1 MPPFIKL
8 LPQKTTVN
16 SKFVSKPFHCMPIF
30 DLKLPPSIARAL
42 NLPVSDPRQQQIK
55 VLKKL
60 LRKARFTQFGQLYR
74 FDEILMSRH
83 PGKKFQQLV
92 PAYDYNKIY
101 AQWWHKAKDGIPDVC
116 WPGVIHY
123 FALSSGT
130 SDASSKF
137 IPITKDLIRSN
148 TITSFK
154 QLFSLAKYEDVPKS
168 AIGKGWLML
177 GGSTQLQK
185 GPTYFAG
192 DLSGIQ
198 QKNIPFWFQGLGL
211 YKPGK
216 KIAREKD
223 WAKKLEEIVDNA
235 PNWDIGF
242 IVGVPAWLQL
252 CMEKIIERYRLNNI
266 HEMWPNLAFYVHGGV
281 AMEPYK
287 KGFEKL
293 LGQPITYIETYLASE
308 GFLAYQ
314 NRQDAV
320 GMHLA
325 LNNNIF
331 FEFVPFDEA
340 NFDIDGNMVETPE
353 TFMIHEIEENKDYAI
368 LISTNAGTW
377 RYAIGDTVKLV
388 NKEKSEIIITGRT
401 KHFLSMVGEH
411 LSVDNMNK
419 AIEMVSEE
427 LNISIPEFTVAGEP
441 YGLFFAHHWF
451 VATNDLVDKDTLR
464 CRIDEKLK
472 ELNDDYEVE
481 RKHALKAVIVTVL
494 SEDTFMDFM
503 KSKGK
508 VGGQHKF
515 PRVLKGKMLE
525 DWQKFLERTA
535 IYVQG

>member
-1 MPPFIKL
+1 MAI
-8 LPQKTTVN
+8 
-16 SKFVSKPFHCMPIF
+16 I
-30 DLKLPPSIARAL
+30 DLKLPKSIARAL
-42 NLPVSDPRQQQIK
+42 NLPIYNPRRQQLK

-60 LRKARFTQFGQLYR
+60 LRLARFTQFGQAFK

-83 PGKKFQQLV
+83 SGKKFQQLV
-92 PAYDYNKIY
+92 PTYNYSKIY
-101 AQWWHKAKDGIPDVC
+101 EEWWHKAVEGTPDVC
-116 WPGVIHY
+116 WPGVIKY

-130 SDASSKF
+130 SEAASKY
-137 IPITKDLIRSN
+137 IPITKELIRSN

-154 QLFSLAKYEDVPKS
+154 QLLSLTKYQDVPKS
-168 AIGKGWLML
+168 AIGKGWLLL

-185 GPTYFAG
+185 GATYYAG

-216 KIAREKD
+216 KIAKEKD

-252 CMEKIIERYRLNNI
+252 CMEKIIDRYQLKNI
-266 HEMWPNLAFYVHGGV
+266 HEIWPNLAFYIHGGV
-281 AMEPYK
+281 ALEPYK
-287 KGFEKL
+287 KGFAKL
-293 LGQPITYIETYLASE
+293 LGKPVTYIETYLASE

-314 NRQDAV
+314 NRQDSI

-331 FEFVPFDEA
+331 FEFVPFDDY
-340 NFDIDGNMVETPE
+340 NFDSEGNMVENPE
-353 TFMIHEIEENKDYAI
+353 VLMIHEVEENKDYSI
-368 LISTNAGTW
+368 LISTNAGAW
-377 RYAIGDTVKLV
+377 RYAIGDTVKFID
-388 NKEKSEIIITGRT
+388 KERSEIVITGRT
-401 KHFLSMVGEH
+401 KHFLSLVGEH

-419 AIEMVSEE
+419 AVEMVSEE
-427 LNISIPEFTVAGEP
+427 LNISIPEFTVAGVP
-441 YGLFFAHHWF
+441 HGLFFAHHWY
-451 VATNDLVDKDTLR
+451 VATDDAVDKEVLR
-464 CRIDEKLK
+464 LRIDEKLK

-481 RKHALKAVIVTVL
+481 RKHSLKDVLLTVL
-494 SEDTFMDFM
+494 SENTFMEFM
-503 KSKGK
+503 RSKGK

-525 DWQKFLERTA
+525 DWQKFLKSNKVDAVLARMP
-535 IYVQG
+535 Q

>member
-1 MPPFIKL
+1 MAII
-8 LPQKTTVN
+8 N
-16 SKFVSKPFHCMPIF
+16 
-30 DLKLPPSIARAL
+30 LKLPKSIARAL
-42 NLPVSDPRQQQIK
+42 NLPISNPRRQQLR

-60 LRKARFTQFGQLYR
+60 LRVARFTQFGQAYK

-83 PGKKFQQLV
+83 SGKKFQQLV
-92 PAYDYNKIY
+92 PTYNYSKIY
-101 AQWWHKAKDGIPDVC
+101 DEWWHKAVEGTSDVC
-116 WPGVIHY
+116 WPGVIKY

-130 SDASSKF
+130 IDATSKY
-137 IPITKDLIRSN
+137 IPITKELIRSN

-154 QLFSLAKYEDVPKS
+154 QLLSLAKYQDVPKS
-168 AIGKGWLML
+168 AIGKGWLLL

-185 GPTYFAG
+185 GTTYYAG

-223 WAKKLEEIVDNA
+223 WAKKLEEVVDNA

-252 CMEKIIERYRLNNI
+252 CMEKIIERYHLNNI

-293 LGQPITYIETYLASE
+293 LGKPITYIETYLASE

-314 NRQDAV
+314 NRQDST

-325 LNNNIF
+325 LNDNIF
-331 FEFVPFDEA
+331 FEFVPFDDN
-340 NFDIDGNMVETPE
+340 NFDGEGNMVENPQV
-353 TFMIHEIEENKDYAI
+353 FMIHEIEENKEYSI
-368 LISTNAGTW
+368 LISTNAGAW
-377 RYAIGDTVKLV
+377 RYAIGDTVKLID
-388 NKEKSEIIITGRT
+388 KERSEIIITGRT
-401 KHFLSMVGEH
+401 KQFLSLVGEH

-427 LNISIPEFTVAGEP
+427 LNISIPEFTVAGVP
-441 YGLFFAHHWF
+441 HGLFFAHHWY
-451 VATNDLVDKDTLR
+451 VATDDAVDKELLR
-464 CRIDEKLK
+464 VRIDEKLK

-481 RKHALKAVIVTVL
+481 RKHALKEVMITVL
-494 SEDTFMDFM
+494 SENTFMEFM
-503 KSKGK
+503 RLKGK

-515 PRVLKGKMLE
+515 PRVLKGKMLD
-525 DWQKFLERTA
+525 DWQRFLKNSKVA
-535 IYVQG
+535 ANYAGIHL